1 MTAAEPKQECG
12 TCHATEDL
20 KNFGTAQHP
29 YWLCEKNGPCT
40 ERLIAAAAA
49 SKTAVPAPVN
59 VAKSLERPPAEVP
72 EPATG
77 AGTAETSPPRKARA
91 RSKPAAETTGE
102 DA

>member
-1 MTAAEPKQECG
+1 MTAAAKPQACD

-20 KNFGTAQHP
+20 INFGSDELP
-29 YWLCEKNGPCT
+29 YWLCRTRESCA
-40 ERLIAAAAA
+40 ERLIAAAA

-77 AGTAETSPPRKARA
+77 AGTAETTS
-91 RSKPAAETTGE
+91 E
-102 DA
+102 DAA